1 MLPDS
6 GAGPI
11 RMPGRR
17 QAAGWRCPGF
27 LPRLVRHCL
36 LYLPVFGLL
45 SGPAQAETGSK
56 PRDIAIGV
64 FAYQGEQAANLDW
77 VPITRFLNERLPD
90 YRFHLEHFDADG
102 LRAAIRERGI
112 DLVITNPGYYVAM
125 EYEFGLS
132 RIATLDSPQALS
144 PQRATGSALIV
155 RSERSELQGFGDL
168 RGKRLAAVAPDAFG
182 GYLLVVREMLAQGID
197 AESRLKEI
205 RFLGVPM
212 MNIVEAVQRGEVDA
226 GIVRSCFLEQAA
238 ARGEIRLDDFRVLAD
253 RRGGPG
259 PEGAFACGLS
269 TPLYP
274 DWPIAVT
281 RSADP
286 GLSKQVA
293 QALLAMHDGETSMAW
308 AVPADYQTVREL
320 YRELRTGPYAYLRD
334 ITPAGLMRRYWPAL
348 LVLALVLIAW
358 GVHTVRVEQLVQ
370 RRTAELRASL
380 RARDEA
386 EARVRSHQEQME
398 HLSRLSI
405 LGELSGSLA
414 HEINQPLTT
423 IGNYARS
430 LLRRQA
436 DGRLSEAAVV
446 EACREIDG
454 EAERAGGIMRRIR
467 DFARKRSAVR
477 EPVDVPAL
485 VDSARKLIEGLLLQ
499 APPIVCESSLPPDC
513 EVLADAPQLQ
523 QVLLNLMKNAID
535 AGRDLPPERQP
546 IAIRLEIV
554 DKRLVVQIAD
564 QGCGLSPEQQAHLF
578 EPFFTTKP
586 DGLGLGLPICKTIIE
601 AHGGRLWAQSN
612 VPSGMCFSFSLPC
625 HAVSD

>member
-1 MLPDS
+1 M
-6 GAGPI
+6 
-11 RMPGRR
+11 R
-17 QAAGWRCPGF
+17 AA
-27 LPRLVRHCL
+27 VRHCL
-36 LYLPVFGLL
+36 LPLCFGLL
-45 SGPAQAETGSK
+45 AGPAQAGADGGV
-56 PRDIAIGV
+56 RDIAIGV
-64 FAYQGEQAANLDW
+64 FAYQGEQAATLDW
-77 VPITRFLNERLPD
+77 APVTHFLNARLPG
-90 YRFHLEHFDADG
+90 YRFHLEHFDADS
-102 LRAAIRERGI
+102 LRSAIRDRRV

-144 PQRATGSALIV
+144 PERATGSALIV
-155 RSERSELQGFGDL
+155 RSDRGDLHGFEDL
-168 RGKRLAAVAPDAFG
+168 RGQRLAAIAPDAFG

-197 AESRLKEI
+197 AESRLKEV

-212 MNIVEAVQRGEVDA
+212 MQIVEAVQRGEVDA
-226 GIVRSCFLEQAA
+226 GVVRSCFLEQAA
-238 ARGEIRLDDFRVLAD
+238 ARGEIDLGAFRVLAD
-253 RRGGPG
+253 RRGGAG
-259 PEGAFACGLS
+259 PEAGFRCGLS

-281 RSADP
+281 RSADR

-293 QALLAMHDGETSMAW
+293 QALLAMPGGESGMAW
-308 AVPADYQTVREL
+308 TVPADYQPVRDL

-334 ITPAGLMRRYWPAL
+334 ITPAGLLRRYWPAL
-348 LVLALVLIAW
+348 LVLGLVLTAW
-358 GVHTVRVEQLVQ
+358 GVHTVRVEHLVQ

-436 DGRLSEAAVV
+436 DGRLTEAAVV
-446 EACREIDG
+446 EACGEIDS

-467 DFARKRSAVR
+467 DFARKRTAVR
-477 EPVDVPAL
+477 EPVDMPAL
-485 VDSARKLIEGLLLQ
+485 IDGTRKLIEGMLLQ
-499 APPIVCESSLPPDC
+499 APPIVCESNLPPGC
-513 EVLADAPQLQ
+513 EVLADAPQIQ

-535 AGRDLPPERQP
+535 AGRDLPPGRQGVEV
-546 IAIRLEIV
+546 RLDLA
-554 DKRLVVQIAD
+554 DKRLVVQVAD
-564 QGCGLSPEQQAHLF
+564 RGCGLSPEQQAHLF

-625 HAVSD
+625 HAVSN